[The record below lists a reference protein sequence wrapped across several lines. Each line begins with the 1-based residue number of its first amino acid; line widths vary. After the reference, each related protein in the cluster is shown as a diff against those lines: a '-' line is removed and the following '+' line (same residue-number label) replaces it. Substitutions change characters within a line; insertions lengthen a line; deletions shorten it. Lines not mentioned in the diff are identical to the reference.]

1 MAAPFS
7 STNIPHRPAD
17 VKPAGLFFRRCERM
31 PGSILNADTGFPYL
45 EEEHTD
51 REKIDKIQSYL
62 YMLLEQLRYTL
73 GNLGTEN
80 FNDAGLAEIKD
91 MITEP
96 VYARLED
103 DEGRI
108 SQLVIDAQG
117 LGTRVSDAEGN
128 ISMLVQT
135 SNAMQSRISD
145 AEGNISTLT
154 QTSQS
159 LSSRISS
166 LDGTVTEIEQ
176 TVNGITLE
184 ASNGETKSTLSLMA
198 NGVEL
203 SSAVIKFTGDV
214 VFASS
219 LSDGTTSING
229 NCIDTGTIDADF
241 IDLHGLMQIGKTRG
255 GAAGGYLGWS
265 TSSIDGSRAMMICD
279 SGQDYGVVCS
289 NNGVK
294 MAGRGGEV
302 VVASSKITVNPGQ
315 SAYEFYGN
323 RLVSLDAADL
333 GSSSYMW
340 GSVYCDDVYIGA
352 LGKWASSLGA

>member
-1 MAAPFS
+1 
-7 STNIPHRPAD
+7 
-17 VKPAGLFFRRCERM
+17 M

-51 REKIDKIQSYL
+51 GEKIDKIQSYL

-80 FNDAGLAEIKD
+80 FNEAGLSEIKD

-128 ISMLVQT
+128 ISSLVQT

-159 LSSRISS
+159 LSSQISS

-176 TVNGITLE
+176 TVGGITLE
-184 ASNGETKSTLSLMA
+184 ASNGEKKSTLSLMA

-203 SSAVIKFTGDV
+203 SSTVIKFTGDV
-214 VFASS
+214 VFASD

-229 NCIDTGTIDADF
+229 GCIDTGTIDADF
-241 IDLHGLMQIGKTRG
+241 IDLHGLMAVGEDKNGATAGYIGWGTSNLSDDPMMV
-255 GAAGGYLGWS
+255 LGS
-265 TSSIDGSRAMMICD
+265 ESMM
-279 SGQDYGVVCS
+279 YGFACS
-289 NNGVK
+289 NSGAK
-294 MAGRGGEV
+294 MAGTGGEV
-302 VVASSKITVNPGQ
+302 VVAESKITVNPAG
-315 SAYEFYGN
+315 AGYEFYSD
-323 RLVSLDAADL
+323 RLVSLDGADL
-333 GSSSYMW
+333 GSNSYKW

-352 LGKWASSLGA
+352 LGKWASELGT